1 MPNSDWRSGVTGN
14 EADEII
20 GWSGKKMKT
29 YVTVQ
34 SILDETRRL
43 GKHYRALENMLPFMS
58 DAERRDL
65 LNLIRDIRT
74 DEREYSKIWRT

>member
-1 MPNSDWRSGVTGN
+1 
-14 EADEII
+14 
-20 GWSGKKMKT
+20 MKT